1 MRLTASLVLAAS
13 VLALGACQ
21 PTANGSEG
29 SDGAAPTPPAE
40 SPPSADALTAEGWGP
55 LRIGMTLDEVVAAAG
70 PDSDPEAIGGPEPEY
85 CDQFRPEQAP
95 EGLLVMIEQ
104 GVLTS
109 ISIFEPSTLRTD
121 RGFGIGS
128 TAAEIEAAYGDAAT
142 VEVFHPDQEPAAAAA
157 GEQPREQRRAQVPN
171 VQVSRW
177 GGGVA
182 SSWHIGNP
190 SALADARWND
200 EARGP
205 SGEPAHRADAGQGCR
220 ERSAAA
226 GRDTNVAL

>member
-29 SDGAAPTPPAE
+29 SDGAAATPPAE
-40 SPPSADALTAEGWGP
+40 SPPSGDALTAEGWGP

-128 TAAEIEAAYGDAAT
+128 TAAEIKAAYGDAAT
-142 VEVFHPDQEPAAAAA
+142 VEPHHYVGPPAEYITAWNGGRPSEPYV
-157 GEQPREQRRAQVPN
+157 QDPN
-171 VQVSRW
+171 
-177 GGGVA
+177 
-182 SSWHIGNP
+182 
-190 SALADARWND
+190 
-200 EARGP
+200 ARGISYETDESGVVTLIKVGGP
-205 SGEPAHRADAGQGCR
+205 SIQYVEGC
-220 ERSAAA
+220 A
-226 GRDTNVAL
+226 

>member
-21 PTANGSEG
+21 PASTGSEG
-29 SDGAAPTPPAE
+29 NDGAAATPPAE
-40 SPPSADALTAEGWGP
+40 SPPSADTLTAEGWGP

-109 ISIFEPSTLRTD
+109 ISVFEPSTLRTD

-128 TAAEIEAAYGDAAT
+128 TAAEIKAAYGNLAT
-142 VEVFHPDQEPAAAAA
+142 VEPHRYVGPPAEYITVWNGGRPGEPYV
-157 GEQPREQRRAQVPN
+157 QDPN
-171 VQVSRW
+171 
-177 GGGVA
+177 
-182 SSWHIGNP
+182 
-190 SALADARWND
+190 
-200 EARGP
+200 ARGISYETDENGVVTLIKVGGP
-205 SGEPAHRADAGQGCR
+205 SIQYVEGC
-220 ERSAAA
+220 A
-226 GRDTNVAL
+226 